1 MRVKVN
7 SSNGPLVYSTYH
19 PLTYGTPQGSCLGP
33 LLFLIFINDLHYS
46 VIHGI
51 SLLFADDTT
60 LLHNHRNLRY
70 LKWTVEEDLNSLMD
84 WFKANKLTLNLDKTV
99 CILFSSKSRTQELT
113 LDIGTYKLHS
123 SETVKFLG
131 VWIDKK
137 LTWNKHLSTV
147 VKLKQNL
154 HLLKLS
160 NKFLNKETK
169 KLIYYAHIY
178 SHLTYGILIWGNM
191 ISQST
196 INKIQKIMNTCFK
209 LITGLTPTSENF
221 KKEKMLRLQDL
232 IQMENRKLGYQLEK
246 NLLPLNLHKLL
257 WTDSKNKTLQKTHH
271 YNTRDKHLPK
281 LPKVTNTN
289 YQRGFQFQSIKDYE
303 STPVEIRNSS
313 TLNSFVRKLKL
324 HLLSST

>member
-1 MRVKVN
+1 M
-7 SSNGPLVYSTYH
+7 
-19 PLTYGTPQGSCLGP
+19 
-33 LLFLIFINDLHYS
+33 
-46 VIHGI
+46 
-51 SLLFADDTT
+51 
-60 LLHNHRNLRY
+60 
-70 LKWTVEEDLNSLMD
+70 
-84 WFKANKLTLNLDKTV
+84 
-99 CILFSSKSRTQELT
+99 
-113 LDIGTYKLHS
+113 
-123 SETVKFLG
+123 
-131 VWIDKK
+131 
-137 LTWNKHLSTV
+137 TWNKHLSTLI

-160 NKFLNKETK
+160 KKFLNKETK
-169 KLIYYAHIY
+169 KLIYHAHIY
-178 SHLTYGILIWGNM
+178 SHLRYGILIYGNM
-191 ISQST
+191 INQST

-209 LITGLTPTSENF
+209 LITGQTRTQENF

-246 NLLPLNLHKLL
+246 NLLPLNLFKLL
-257 WTDSKNKTLQKTHH
+257 WTDSKNKTLQKTH

-303 STPVEIRNSS
+303 STSVEIRNSS

>member
-1 MRVKVN
+1 
-7 SSNGPLVYSTYH
+7 
-19 PLTYGTPQGSCLGP
+19 
-33 LLFLIFINDLHYS
+33 
-46 VIHGI
+46 
-51 SLLFADDTT
+51 
-60 LLHNHRNLRY
+60 
-70 LKWTVEEDLNSLMD
+70 MD

-137 LTWNKHLSTV
+137 LTWNRHLSTII

-169 KLIYYAHIY
+169 KFIYYAHIY

-196 INKIQKIMNTCFK
+196 INKIQKIMNTYFK
-209 LITGLTPTSENF
+209 LITGLTPTPENF

-232 IQMENRKLGYQLEK
+232 I
-246 NLLPLNLHKLL
+246 
-257 WTDSKNKTLQKTHH
+257 
-271 YNTRDKHLPK
+271 
-281 LPKVTNTN
+281 
-289 YQRGFQFQSIKDYE
+289 
-303 STPVEIRNSS
+303 
-313 TLNSFVRKLKL
+313 
-324 HLLSST
+324 